1 MWEGDIWLEKEKKRK
16 KSHGQERVIKLT
28 AKKEGSERL
37 EDLPEAPGLLS
48 W

>member
-1 MWEGDIWLEKEKKRK
+1 MWERNIWLEREKKRK

-28 AKKEGSERL
+28 ATEEGSECL